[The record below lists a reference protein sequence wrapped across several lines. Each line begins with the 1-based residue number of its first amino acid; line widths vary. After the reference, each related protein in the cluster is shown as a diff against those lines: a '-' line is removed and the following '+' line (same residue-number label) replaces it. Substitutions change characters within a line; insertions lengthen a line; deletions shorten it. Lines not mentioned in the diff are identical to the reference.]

1 MPTTM
6 MMVSIVDG
14 DSKQGKE
21 GGLSE
26 VLLLL
31 QDGQRYGYLD

>member
-1 MPTTM
+1 MATLTTM
-6 MMVSIVDG
+6 ILIG
-14 DSKQGKE
+14 DLKQGKE

-31 QDGQRYGYLD
+31 QNDQKYGYLD